1 MKSWFSQ
8 LETLTIYILS
18 ILFIATLVRSTFGF
32 GESLIAVPLLAF
44 LIPIEVAVPLSVLV
58 SIFIA
63 AFVMTQDRKK
73 VHFYSAKW
81 LIIFSALGIPI
92 GLLLLIYGNEL
103 FIKFGLGVFI
113 ILYAV
118 YSLFAKKTFRLA
130 SDNKLWLF
138 ICGFLSGIL
147 GGAYGFNGPP
157 IVIYGNLRNW
167 SAKHFRAT
175 LQAYFLPAGMFGMIG
190 FWYNELWT
198 STVTYYFLIA
208 LPVIIPAILLGRIIN
223 QRLKNDTFLKY
234 IYVGLICVG
243 ITLLSQ
249 SFF

>member
-1 MKSWFSQ
+1 MDF
-8 LETLTIYILS
+8 LTIYILS

-44 LIPIEVAVPLSVLV
+44 LIPVEVAVPLSVLV

-73 VHFYSAKW
+73 VHFYSAQW
-81 LIIFSALGIPI
+81 LIIFAALGIPI
-92 GLLLLIYGNEL
+92 GLLLLIYGNE
-103 FIKFGLGVFI
+103 IVVKFGLGIFI
-113 ILYAV
+113 ILYSV
-118 YSLFAKKTFRLA
+118 YSLLAKNSFKLET
-130 SDNKLWLF
+130 DNKLWLF
-138 ICGFLSGIL
+138 ICGFFSGIL

-167 SAKHFRAT
+167 SAKQFRAT
-175 LQAYFLPAGMFGMIG
+175 LQAYFLPAGLIGMLG

-208 LPVIIPAILLGRIIN
+208 LPVIIPAILVGRFIN
-223 QRLKNDTFLKY
+223 QRLKDDTFLKY
-234 IYVGLICVG
+234 IYVGLLCVG
-243 ITLLSQ
+243 ALLLGQ
-249 SFF
+249 SIF

>member
-1 MKSWFSQ
+1 M
-8 LETLTIYILS
+8 ETLTIYILS

-44 LIPIEVAVPLSVLV
+44 FIPIEVAVPLSVLV
-58 SIFIA
+58 SVFIA

-92 GLLLLIYGNEL
+92 GLLLLIHGNEI
-103 FIKFGLGVFI
+103 FVKFGLGIFIVF
-113 ILYAV
+113 YSV
-118 YSLFAKKTFRLA
+118 YSLFAKKNFKLET
-130 SDNKLWLF
+130 DNKLWLF
-138 ICGFLSGIL
+138 ICGFFSGIL

-157 IVIYGNLRNW
+157 IVIYGNLRQW

-175 LQAYFLPAGMFGMIG
+175 LQAYFLPAGIIGMIG
-190 FWYNELWT
+190 FWCNELWT

-208 LPVIIPAILLGRIIN
+208 LPVIIPAILLGRFIN
-223 QRLKNDTFLKY
+223 KRLKDESFLKY
-234 IYVGLICVG
+234 IYVGLLFVG
-243 ITLLSQ
+243 AMLLGQ